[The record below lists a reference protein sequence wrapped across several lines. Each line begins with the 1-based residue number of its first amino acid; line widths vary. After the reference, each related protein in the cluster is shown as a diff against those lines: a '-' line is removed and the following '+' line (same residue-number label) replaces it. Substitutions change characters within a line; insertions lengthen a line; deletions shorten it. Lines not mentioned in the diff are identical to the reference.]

1 MTPSRRLL
9 YGCLTAMTLLLFI
22 EGALW
27 GAGVATGR
35 ELRVD
40 PLPAPAD
47 HAVLCAASDGQAVR
61 LCPDRG
67 PAYER
72 VRPLE
77 FALRPSRP
85 RVVTVGESF
94 VYGLG
99 LEAAE
104 AWPAQLEQA
113 LGGEAEVLNL
123 GRCGTYASRLQPQV
137 AAAGTLQAD
146 VVIISVGN
154 NEHTMTS
161 FFTGTLGRHPLTA
174 YRTLR
179 TLGQSRLFGILSR
192 LLAGGGEPLRAA
204 ESVESPARDLSDPV
218 DAQVYAARRRPP
230 DLSLFP
236 TGYASV
242 EVSRIL
248 EEEQRL
254 KETIFE
260 DHLRRMVATAQDG
273 GASVILTTL
282 PWRLGTAPAL
292 SGTRSPDVS
301 NVERIVDRVGAP
313 GDPAPEAAYAEG
325 QALDPTVAALHHQ
338 AGRMF
343 LRTRR
348 PGPAA
353 DAFRLAAEWDLVPDA
368 TPSINAIIRRVAE
381 DEGATL
387 VDLHALSDD
396 WMADPDAKFIDKV
409 HVSAE
414 GAGEIAAD
422 LAAPVRAALAER

>member
-27 GAGVATGR
+27 GVGVATGR

-161 FFTGTLGRHPLTA
+161 FFTGTLGRHPLP
-174 YRTLR
+174 
-179 TLGQSRLFGILSR
+179 Q
-192 LLAGGGEPLRAA
+192 
-204 ESVESPARDLSDPV
+204 
-218 DAQVYAARRRPP
+218 
-230 DLSLFP
+230 
-236 TGYASV
+236 
-242 EVSRIL
+242 
-248 EEEQRL
+248 
-254 KETIFE
+254 
-260 DHLRRMVATAQDG
+260 
-273 GASVILTTL
+273 
-282 PWRLGTAPAL
+282 
-292 SGTRSPDVS
+292 
-301 NVERIVDRVGAP
+301 
-313 GDPAPEAAYAEG
+313 
-325 QALDPTVAALHHQ
+325 
-338 AGRMF
+338 
-343 LRTRR
+343 
-348 PGPAA
+348 
-353 DAFRLAAEWDLVPDA
+353 
-368 TPSINAIIRRVAE
+368 
-381 DEGATL
+381 
-387 VDLHALSDD
+387 
-396 WMADPDAKFIDKV
+396 
-409 HVSAE
+409 
-414 GAGEIAAD
+414 
-422 LAAPVRAALAER
+422 PVRAQQLRVGTAREVVDFEGEQLQRVELLIREEAAHVALVGRPVDDLDLPGAAEEEGGVSHHVLER